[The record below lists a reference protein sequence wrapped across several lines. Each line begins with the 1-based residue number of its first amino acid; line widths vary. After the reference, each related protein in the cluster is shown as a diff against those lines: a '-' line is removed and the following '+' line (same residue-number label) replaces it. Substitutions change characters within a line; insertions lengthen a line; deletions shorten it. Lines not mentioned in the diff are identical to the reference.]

1 MRLSMLMLWAWLA
14 LPLVTFADITGGV
27 SWLATQPNANGS
39 FGGTTASLA
48 TPVQTTAEALR
59 AYQATGGEVKGS
71 GVFSSLSSL

>member
-1 MRLSMLMLWAWLA
+1 MLWAWLA

-48 TPVQTTAEALR
+48 TPVQTTAEAL
-59 AYQATGGEVKGS
+59 
-71 GVFSSLSSL
+71 